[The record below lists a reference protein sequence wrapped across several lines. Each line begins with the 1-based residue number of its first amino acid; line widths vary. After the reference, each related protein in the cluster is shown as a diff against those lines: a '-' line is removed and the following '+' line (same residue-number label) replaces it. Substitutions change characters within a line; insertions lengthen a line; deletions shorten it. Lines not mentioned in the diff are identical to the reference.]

1 MPRGGGGAAAGTGG
15 TPVTPQSG
23 ALRGGFT
30 CPPNAKRLIRR
41 DEWQVFHSL
50 LQNKWFYLFCISM
63 LPIVELRGG
72 IPAGAAM
79 GLPFW
84 SVYLTCVLGNLL
96 PVPFLILF
104 AKKILEF
111 LSTLPRI
118 GGFFKKMI
126 RRADEKAAKIGQ
138 YEKWGLFLFVAIP
151 LPGTGAWTGTLAAS
165 LLDMDFKESVLACM
179 GGVLLAGCI
188 MGVLSTLGISAFGA
202 IAG

>member
-1 MPRGGGGAAAGTGG
+1 
-15 TPVTPQSG
+15 
-23 ALRGGFT
+23 
-30 CPPNAKRLIRR
+30 
-41 DEWQVFHSL
+41 
-50 LQNKWFYLFCISM
+50 M